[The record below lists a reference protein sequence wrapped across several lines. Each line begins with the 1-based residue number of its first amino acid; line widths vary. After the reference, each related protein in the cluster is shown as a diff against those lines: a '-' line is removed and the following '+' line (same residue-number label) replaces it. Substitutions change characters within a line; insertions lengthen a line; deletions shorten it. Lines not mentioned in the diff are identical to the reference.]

1 LGQFDREFEFRDS
14 QPRFSTSAQKG
25 KTKLKT
31 RYCTLVLFK
40 KGGGKISEKISIAP
54 FSNANSPHRAW
65 QKFFMIVI
73 DELRACVSPSLANIL
88 DSIFPV

>member
-1 LGQFDREFEFRDS
+1 LGQFDRKFEFRDS

-40 KGGGKISEKISIAP
+40 KGGKNFNRTFQQCEQPASRMAKIFHDS
-54 FSNANSPHRAW
+54 HR
-65 QKFFMIVI
+65 
-73 DELRACVSPSLANIL
+73 
-88 DSIFPV
+88 